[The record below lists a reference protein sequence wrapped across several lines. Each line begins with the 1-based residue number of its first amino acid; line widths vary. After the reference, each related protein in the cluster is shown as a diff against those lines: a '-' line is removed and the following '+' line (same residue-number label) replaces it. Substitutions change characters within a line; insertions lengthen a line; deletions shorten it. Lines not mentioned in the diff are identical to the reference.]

1 MQQGGFVRIGSWMA
15 AAGAGAGLALVGAAL
30 SGNLGDSTTIE
41 QITPSSSPA
50 ASPPPPSGRSLSIEE
65 IYRLDSP
72 GVVQI
77 NAGGV
82 SAPRNRSLGS
92 GFVIDKAGHI
102 VTSNLVVSGAHAMQV
117 SFSGDDQLAA
127 KLVGADPSTDVAVLQ
142 VDTHSRSLTP
152 LPLGDSDLVQVGDP
166 VVAIGNTRSLDRSAT
181 VGIVSAVQHG
191 VDAAD
196 QSTIG
201 HSIQTDAAINRSN
214 SGGPLI
220 NARGQVIGVSSQLGA
235 AAAGAGAAGI
245 GFAIPIDTVKTV
257 VAQLLET
264 GTVQHPYLGI
274 EAAPV
279 SESLARS
286 FALPSSYGLLVQAV
300 TPGSGAAKAGLRAG
314 HTSVVFAGESYLIGG
329 DIVVAAAGKPI
340 TGDAQLRNVIEAMK
354 PGDKLAL
361 QIWRGDHKET
371 VQVTLGRPPG

>member
-1 MQQGGFVRIGSWMA
+1 
-15 AAGAGAGLALVGAAL
+15 
-30 SGNLGDSTTIE
+30 
-41 QITPSSSPA
+41 
-50 ASPPPPSGRSLSIEE
+50 
-65 IYRLDSP
+65 
-72 GVVQI
+72 
-77 NAGGV
+77 
-82 SAPRNRSLGS
+82 
-92 GFVIDKAGHI
+92 
-102 VTSNLVVSGAHAMQV
+102 MQV